1 MRCFRMSGL
10 GRRRRLLL
18 IISPAS
24 ASTTRASP
32 ASPMGSGLLLLRRH
46 FLRCLNWL
54 LGSDLPLGGD
64 RFFLL
69 APLFLFLLGFR
80 LVDGLLALLRGR

>member
-1 MRCFRMSGL
+1 
-10 GRRRRLLL
+10 
-18 IISPAS
+18 
-24 ASTTRASP
+24 
-32 ASPMGSGLLLLRRH
+32 MGSGLLLLRRH